1 MFPYLSCGFLSFG
14 LTPLGVEL
22 SEEMT
27 YPVDPAAP
35 VALINFLNYLTTAV
49 FILICGAME
58 QPLPEGLP
66 GIYGTHMGL
75 FLHKT
80 CTVFSGISEFASVA
94 TGSQGLEFTRF
105 RINFLA

>member
-1 MFPYLSCGFLSFG
+1 M
-14 LTPLGVEL
+14 EL

-35 VALINFLNYLTTAV
+35 IALINFWNYLTTTI

-66 GIYGTHMGL
+66 GIVDTYEKYVLQRKLSTL
-75 FLHKT
+75 F
-80 CTVFSGISEFASVA
+80 SV
-94 TGSQGLEFTRF
+94 
-105 RINFLA
+105 

>member
-1 MFPYLSCGFLSFG
+1 MCMFPFPISCGFLSFG

-66 GIYGTHMGL
+66 GNVGL
-75 FLHKT
+75 LLIAIEE
-80 CTVFSGISEFASVA
+80 FSCIIFISLGAI
-94 TGSQGLEFTRF
+94 LK
-105 RINFLA
+105 